1 MDPDHFF
8 ELDDGVRRTQVESAE
23 ESTTTTT
30 ELVEFENRQSMES
43 IDQTTGVCCGSSLR
57 PSMFQQETG

>member
-8 ELDDGVRRTQVESAE
+8 ELDDDVRRTQVESAE

-43 IDQTTGVCCGSSLR
+43 IDQTTGVCCG
-57 PSMFQQETG
+57 